1 MFGGGNDIY
10 THFATG
16 DELIG
21 SHASLYHMVHKKVST
36 NICGITAFF
45 FFFFEA
51 CEILVP
57 LPGMEPRHWTAREF
71 PSELFW
77 GCLSVLSAGS

>member
-1 MFGGGNDIY
+1 MFGGCY
-10 THFATG
+10 ATG

-21 SHASLYHMVHKKVST
+21 SHTSSYHMVHKKVST

-45 FFFFEA
+45 FFFFFEA

-57 LPGMEPRHWTAREF
+57 LPGMEPRHWIAREF